1 MGLSV
6 SAQESSLA
14 VRHGTRRNTPQ
25 NSTLFGRNVA
35 IMLGLRITSAGR
47 KRPMPPIVS
56 IVGYSQSGKTTLIE
70 RLLPELQRR
79 GRRVA
84 TVKHTGGEFD
94 MDRPGKDT
102 WRYAEAGSTAVAIL
116 GPQRSAILKRHE
128 RDYSFDEVIAAVGRA
143 CDLVLLEGWHSGPA
157 PKIEVHRAAL
167 GQEMRCKPEELLAV
181 VSEEPIETDCR
192 QFRPDEISS
201 IANLVEQQITDD
213 GDDRTVLEVNGERI
227 SLGPFTEDILAN
239 TIRGLV
245 SSLKGIGEIKTISV
259 SIRTPDGK
267 DQPS

>member
-1 MGLSV
+1 MGVSV
-6 SAQESSLA
+6 STQESSLA
-14 VRHGTRRNTPQ
+14 ARHGTRRNTPQ
-25 NSTLFGRNVA
+25 NSTLVGGNVA
-35 IMLGLRITSAGR
+35 IMLGLRIKSAGR

-102 WRYAEAGSTAVAIL
+102 WRYAEAGSAAVAIL

-128 RDYSFDEVIAAVGRA
+128 RNYSFDEVIAAVSRA

-157 PKIEVHRAAL
+157 
-167 GQEMRCKPEELLAV
+167 AV

-213 GDDRTVLEVNGERI
+213 GDERTVLEVNGERI

-259 SIRTPDGK
+259 SIRTPEGE